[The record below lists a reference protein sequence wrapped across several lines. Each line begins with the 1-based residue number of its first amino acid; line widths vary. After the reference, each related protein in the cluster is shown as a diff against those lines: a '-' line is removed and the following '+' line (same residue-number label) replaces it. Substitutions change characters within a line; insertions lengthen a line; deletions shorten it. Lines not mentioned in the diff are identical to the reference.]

1 MPYICIV
8 KLNTHIMGNT
18 YTVTLTFEGLNANNP
33 LEAVNI
39 IESWIKEGSE
49 RMIYN
54 VLDEKTKEHFS
65 VDLNEDDEDVVLKLP
80 KVDPTQTI
88 YVTDVCTTD
97 KKEWQQLV
105 DDMGNQFTSIS
116 DAIEYVRK
124 NPDVFPY
131 GTGLSTYRQTLYDNA
146 EWDNL

>member
-1 MPYICIV
+1 
-8 KLNTHIMGNT
+8 MGNT
-18 YTVTLTFEGLNANNP
+18 YTVTLTFEGLNADNP

-65 VDLNEDDEDVVLKLP
+65 VDLNEDDEDIVVKLP

-105 DDMGNQFTSIS
+105 DDMGNPFTSIS

>member
-1 MPYICIV
+1 
-8 KLNTHIMGNT
+8 MGNT

-105 DDMGNQFTSIS
+105 DDMGNPFTSIS

>member
-1 MPYICIV
+1 
-8 KLNTHIMGNT
+8 MGNT
-18 YTVTLTFEGLNANNP
+18 YTVTLTFEGLNADNP

-49 RMIYN
+49 RKIYN

-65 VDLNEDDEDVVLKLP
+65 VDLNEDDEDIVVKLP

-105 DDMGNQFTSIS
+105 DDMGNPFTSIS

>member
-1 MPYICIV
+1 
-8 KLNTHIMGNT
+8 MGNT

>member
-1 MPYICIV
+1 
-8 KLNTHIMGNT
+8 MGNT
-18 YTVTLTFEGLNANNP
+18 YTVTLTFEGLNADNP

-49 RMIYN
+49 RMIYT

-65 VDLNEDDEDVVLKLP
+65 VDLNEDDEDIVLKLP
-80 KVDPTQTI
+80 KVDLTQTI

-105 DDMGNQFTSIS
+105 DDMGNPFTSIS

>member
-1 MPYICIV
+1 
-8 KLNTHIMGNT
+8 MGNT
-18 YTVTLTFEGLNANNP
+18 YTVTLTFEGLNADNP

-65 VDLNEDDEDVVLKLP
+65 VDLNEDDEDIVLKLP

-105 DDMGNQFTSIS
+105 DDMGNPFTLFS

>member
-1 MPYICIV
+1 
-8 KLNTHIMGNT
+8 MGNT
-18 YTVTLTFEGLNANNP
+18 YTVTLTFEGLNADNP

-49 RMIYN
+49 RMIYT

-65 VDLNEDDEDVVLKLP
+65 VDLNEDDEDIVVKLP

-105 DDMGNQFTSIS
+105 DDMGNPFTSIS

>member
-1 MPYICIV
+1 
-8 KLNTHIMGNT
+8 
-18 YTVTLTFEGLNANNP
+18 

-105 DDMGNQFTSIS
+105 DDMGNPFTSIS

>member
-1 MPYICIV
+1 
-8 KLNTHIMGNT
+8 MGNT
-18 YTVTLTFEGLNANNP
+18 YTVTLTFEGLNADNP

-65 VDLNEDDEDVVLKLP
+65 VDLNEDDEDIVLKLP

-97 KKEWQQLV
+97 KKAWQQLV
-105 DDMGNQFTSIS
+105 DDMGNPFTSIS

>member
-1 MPYICIV
+1 
-8 KLNTHIMGNT
+8 MGNT
-18 YTVTLTFEGLNANNP
+18 YTVTLTFEGLNADNP

-105 DDMGNQFTSIS
+105 DDMGNPFTSIS

>member
-1 MPYICIV
+1 
-8 KLNTHIMGNT
+8 MGNT
-18 YTVTLTFEGLNANNP
+18 YTVTLTFEGLNADNP

-54 VLDEKTKEHFS
+54 VLDEKTNEHFS
-65 VDLNEDDEDVVLKLP
+65 VDLNEDDEDIVLKLP

-105 DDMGNQFTSIS
+105 DDMGNPFTSIS

>member
-1 MPYICIV
+1 
-8 KLNTHIMGNT
+8 MGNT
-18 YTVTLTFEGLNANNP
+18 YTVTLTFEGLNADNP
-33 LEAVNI
+33 LEAVNT

-65 VDLNEDDEDVVLKLP
+65 VDLNEDDEDIVVKLP

-105 DDMGNQFTSIS
+105 DDMGNPFTSIS

>member
-1 MPYICIV
+1 
-8 KLNTHIMGNT
+8 MGNT
-18 YTVTLTFEGLNANNP
+18 YTVTLTFEGLNADNP

-65 VDLNEDDEDVVLKLP
+65 VDLNEDDEDIVLKLP
-80 KVDPTQTI
+80 KVDLTQTI

-105 DDMGNQFTSIS
+105 DDMGNPFTLFS

>member
-1 MPYICIV
+1 
-8 KLNTHIMGNT
+8 MGNT
-18 YTVTLTFEGLNANNP
+18 YTVTLTFEGLNADNP

-54 VLDEKTKEHFS
+54 VLDEKTNEHFS
-65 VDLNEDDEDVVLKLP
+65 VDLNEDDEDIVLKLP

-105 DDMGNQFTSIS
+105 DDMGNPFTLFS

-146 EWDNL
+146 EWDNI

>member
-1 MPYICIV
+1 
-8 KLNTHIMGNT
+8 MGNT

-65 VDLNEDDEDVVLKLP
+65 VDLNEDDEDIVVKLP

-105 DDMGNQFTSIS
+105 DDMGNPFTSIS